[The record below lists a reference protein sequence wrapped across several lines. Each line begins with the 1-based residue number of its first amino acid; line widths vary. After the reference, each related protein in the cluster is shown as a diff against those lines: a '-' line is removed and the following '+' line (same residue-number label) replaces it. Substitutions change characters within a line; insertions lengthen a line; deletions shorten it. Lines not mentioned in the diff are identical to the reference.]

1 MLDSSHWLWVV
12 PKRPPCD
19 GSSVRISLQAK
30 HSMTAQFD
38 DGVALAKA
46 AAERVVEI
54 KDLYVQ
60 MRTDLKFHI
69 DQQGDATLATT
80 KENLKKISDLQTA
93 HLLVLKAED
102 EYLDQQQ
109 TGNVVQAIIDLDE
122 IRLEIGC
129 KLDRLRDSVEKSSIS
144 GKPDPD

>member
-1 MLDSSHWLWVV
+1 
-12 PKRPPCD
+12 
-19 GSSVRISLQAK
+19 
-30 HSMTAQFD
+30 MTAQFD

-54 KDLYVQ
+54 KELYVQ

-102 EYLDQQQ
+102 AYLDQQQ
-109 TGNVVQAIIDLDE
+109 TGNVAQAIIDLDE
-122 IRLEIGC
+122 IRFEIGC